1 MGLLSLRVI
10 DIPGLEMQACI
21 PRAPETEAGGLRDL
35 RGCLAASA
43 STTGVTRP
51 VTALGLVDVS
61 AGTTSLLESW
71 MHVQPLRHQL
81 PLSNCKS

>member
-1 MGLLSLRVI
+1 MP
-10 DIPGLEMQACI
+10 DLEMQKLVS
-21 PRAPETEAGGLRDL
+21 PGLRRL
-35 RGCLAASA
+35 RQEDH
-43 STTGVTRP
+43 GVTRP